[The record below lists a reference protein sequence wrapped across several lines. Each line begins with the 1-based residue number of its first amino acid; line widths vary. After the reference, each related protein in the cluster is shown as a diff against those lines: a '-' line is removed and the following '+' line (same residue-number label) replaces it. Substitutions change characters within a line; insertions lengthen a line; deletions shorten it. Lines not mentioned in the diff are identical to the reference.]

1 MNVNKNI
8 PFLYEKMKLNLLN
21 YKENILKHEPL
32 LNPLKDN
39 IYSLLEKLL
48 NEIITTS
55 NIPLRNRKIGS
66 TFKWFTHSIKQS
78 NETRKASDSK
88 KIIHLIP
95 PISSTNKAKVEATT
109 NTSKDYSLTPSQKI
123 INVSDCFETTR
134 NNVIFCRN
142 KVFSIKSENK
152 ELKHNNSNPNY
163 KIRFCN
169 KKYINSIYNKKNEF
183 ENKSVRNKRQNRE
196 SIISINKNK
205 SVSFSDKTN
214 DNININNTYKKR
226 FLKHFKITH
235 KKCTLSKTGGINK
248 SCSNDK
254 TIFNIS
260 NNKIIDILH
269 NIQNEQNAQNINNE
283 LISLNNDQL
292 NFQTLYSKIN
302 QNSTRTISDLRQTVS
317 SFRYKEFKSLQ
328 RYLLNK
334 KRKYNSKSLHDAFI
348 NPESDSHSTFYLPR
362 GGSGLLSKPDYLD

>member
-1 MNVNKNI
+1 MSVNKNI

-39 IYSLLEKLL
+39 IYSLLEKFL

-55 NIPLRNRKIGS
+55 NIALRNKKIGS
-66 TFKWFTHSIKQS
+66 TFKWFTNSIKLS
-78 NETRKASDSK
+78 NEIRKASNYK
-88 KIIHLIP
+88 KVNHLIP
-95 PISSTNKAKVEATT
+95 PILDANKTKVDATT
-109 NTSKDYSLTPSQKI
+109 NTSKDYLPTPSQKI
-123 INVSDCFETTR
+123 INISDCFKTTR
-134 NNVIFCRN
+134 NIVTFCRN

-169 KKYINSIYNKKNEF
+169 KKYINSIYNKNFEL

-196 SIISINKNK
+196 SIISRNKNK
-205 SVSFSDKTN
+205 SVSFSDKKN
-214 DNININNTYKKR
+214 DSININNTYKKR

-235 KKCTLSKTGGINK
+235 KQITSPKAEGINK
-248 SCSNDK
+248 SCSSDK
-254 TIFNIS
+254 STFNIS

-302 QNSTRTISDLRQTVS
+302 QHSTRTISDLRQTVS

-334 KRKYNSKSLHDAFI
+334 KRKLNSKSLHDAFI

-362 GGSGLLSKPDYLD
+362 GGFGLLSKPDYLD